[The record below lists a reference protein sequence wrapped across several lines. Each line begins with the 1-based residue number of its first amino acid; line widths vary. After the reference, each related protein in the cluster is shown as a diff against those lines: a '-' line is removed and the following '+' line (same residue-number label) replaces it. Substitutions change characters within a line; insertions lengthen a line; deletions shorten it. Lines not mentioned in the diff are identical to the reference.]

1 MSAGWTE
8 ERVTR
13 LKDLWGTGMTAA
25 QIAEQ
30 LGNVTRNA
38 VIGKANRLGL
48 SKPGR
53 PRAAKAP
60 KQAAPRP
67 RFTRPA
73 PRPEPEELVAPQAPA
88 AAPPPPGALPQ
99 HRRCQFPV
107 GHPGESDFHFCDHE
121 TLTGKPYCDY
131 HCSIA
136 YRHRTA
142 AA

>member
-8 ERVTR
+8 ERVSR
-13 LKDLWGTGMTAA
+13 LKELWGTGMTAA

-53 PRAAKAP
+53 PRVAKARP
-60 KQAAPRP
+60 AAQQQRP

-73 PRPEPEELVAPQAPA
+73 PKPEPEEAIPQAPA
-88 AAPPPPGALPQ
+88 VAPPPPGALPQ

-136 YRHRTA
+136 YRQKVA
-142 AA
+142 